1 MSGFVRREGKRETAV
16 RGRLKFAGDAGEL
29 SEGQRE
35 GGGFECWRGR
45 ERADGWGSNEEGN
58 GRRWVYIY
66 IV

>member
-29 SEGQRE
+29 SERQRE

-45 ERADGWGSNEEGN
+45 EREPPAGVRMKKEKEGV
-58 GRRWVYIY
+58 GFLYI
-66 IV
+66 

>member
-35 GGGFECWRGR
+35 GGGFECWGGR
-45 ERADGWGSNEEGN
+45 ERADSLGGEG
-58 GRRWVYIY
+58 G
-66 IV
+66 